1 MVSYI
6 KTQWWRLIIALFC
19 FVMAC
24 IYALQP
30 AGDPTTLEGLNQDL
44 GNMISAGIH
53 FANFILWS
61 VISFVDYNNKRIQL
75 LEKKAEKYDAMYDLV
90 QELLEANKVDRQY
103 ADHLNCKI
111 ERFITDY
118 KKKEK
123 QK

>member
-1 MVSYI
+1 
-6 KTQWWRLIIALFC
+6 
-19 FVMAC
+19 MAC

-44 GNMISAGIH
+44 GNMVSAGIH

-103 ADHLNCKI
+103 ADHLNRKI
-111 ERFITDY
+111 ESFITDY